1 LRNSQKCLQAIISYF
16 MIGYQMNFFIFFVIL
31 YALCMT
37 STALCVLLGSMFP
50 NPQVADSIYPL
61 VIVPQF
67 YFSGLFIS
75 TNLIPSWINWAQW
88 LCSMKYSAGLAF
100 MYEFADC
107 QEGLASVNCDRI
119 LYQNSVNPNDKW
131 WYWLAMVAIFVVFR
145 LVALLVLRKKGA
157 NFS

>member
-1 LRNSQKCLQAIISYF
+1 
-16 MIGYQMNFFIFFVIL
+16 
-31 YALCMT
+31 MT

-50 NPQVADSIYPL
+50 NPQIADSVYPL

-100 MYEFADC
+100 MYEFTDC

-119 LYQNSVNPNDKW
+119 LYQNNVNPNDKW
-131 WYWLAMVAIFVVFR
+131 WYWLAMAAIFVVFR